1 MKRPKFKN
9 KSSINRPIDIFYIT
23 GMTSQIF
30 GDRIEFSINDA
41 EKTGFLYW
49 KKKLPL
55 PNINKKQSQVE
66 KWPKWEKQSYK
77 AFGRQ
82 YRKIKSL

>member
-1 MKRPKFKN
+1 MMLRKLF
-9 KSSINRPIDIFYIT
+9 FFT
-23 GMTSQIF
+23 
-30 GDRIEFSINDA
+30 
-41 EKTGFLYW
+41 EK
-49 KKKLPL
+49 KILPL

-82 YRKIKSL
+82 YRKKNVHNLRIH